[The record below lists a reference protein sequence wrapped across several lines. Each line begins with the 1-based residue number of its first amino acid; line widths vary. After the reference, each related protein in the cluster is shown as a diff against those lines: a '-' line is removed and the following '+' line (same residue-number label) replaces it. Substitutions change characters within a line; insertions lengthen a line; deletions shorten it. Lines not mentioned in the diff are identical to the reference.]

1 MSDDAY
7 GATIAK
13 LRLARRLTE
22 LRVDAGYT
30 ANHVCDMLNWG
41 RGKVGRFEANQWKRP
56 EMSDIRDLLRFYEA
70 DDYATREIE
79 SLALH
84 ARVRPWWRDYQDI
97 FDNEF
102 PGFESDA
109 SVIRVFF
116 PLVIPGLLQT
126 SDYIDAVMRSSG
138 KPPAWRR
145 RATEAR
151 LRRQQILERDKNTLP
166 QLQAVITEAS
176 LLYRWGSRAE
186 RRDQL
191 LHLGEMGERP
201 GVHLHLQRFADGPPP
216 GLFSAVQIFNYDG
229 GEASLVFTEHDHG
242 IQEVSDAE
250 YMNNYIEAFDRA
262 VDVALEPR
270 DTAVYLKQLS
280 ERLEL

>member
-13 LRLARRLTE
+13 LLLARKLTD
-22 LRVDAGYT
+22 LRVEAGYT

-56 EMSDIRDLLRFYEA
+56 EMSDIRDLLRFYQADEA
-70 DDYATREIE
+70 CAREIE
-79 SLALH
+79 DLAMQ
-84 ARVRPWWRDYQDI
+84 ARVRPWWRDYQDV

-102 PGFESDA
+102 PGFEADA
-109 SVIRVFF
+109 TRIRVFT
-116 PLVIPGLLQT
+116 PLVIPGLLQMA
-126 SDYIDAVMRSSG
+126 DYIDALMRSSG

-151 LRRQQILERDKNTLP
+151 LRRQQILDRERETLCT
-166 QLQAVITEAS
+166 LEAVIAEAS
-176 LLYRWGSRAE
+176 LLYRWGSRSE

-191 LHLGEMGERP
+191 LYLVDLGERP
-201 GVHLHLQRFADGPPP
+201 NVRLHLQRFADGPPP
-216 GLFSAVQIFNYDG
+216 GMFSAVQIFDYAG
-229 GEASLVFTEHDHG
+229 AEMSLVFTETDHG

-250 YMNNYIEAFDRA
+250 YVGSYIEAFDRA
-262 VDVALEPR
+262 VDAALEPR
-270 DTAVYLKQLS
+270 DTAQYLKQLA
-280 ERLEL
+280 ERLE

>member
-22 LRVDAGYT
+22 LRVEAGYT

-56 EMSDIRDLLRFYEA
+56 EMSDIRDLLRFYDA
-70 DDYATREIE
+70 DEFATREIE
-79 SLALH
+79 ALALQ
-84 ARVRPWWRDYQDI
+84 ARIRPWWRDYQDV

-102 PGFESDA
+102 PGFEADA
-109 SVIRVFF
+109 SRIRAFL

-126 SDYIDAVMRSSG
+126 PDYVDALLRSSG

-151 LRRQQILERDKNTLP
+151 LHRQQILDRDKSIMP

-186 RRDQL
+186 RREQL
-191 LHLGEMGERP
+191 LHLIDMGDRQ
-201 GVHLHLQRFADGPPP
+201 GVHLYLQRFADGPPP
-216 GLFSAVQIFNYDG
+216 GLFSAVQIFDYDG
-229 GEASLVFTEHDHG
+229 GEASLVFTEHDYG
-242 IQEVSDAE
+242 IQEVSDPG
-250 YMNNYIEAFDRA
+250 YISSYIEAFDRA

-270 DTAVYLKQLS
+270 DTVVYLKQLS
-280 ERLEL
+280 ERLE

>member
-13 LRLARRLTE
+13 LLLARKLTD
-22 LRVDAGYT
+22 LRVEAGYT

-56 EMSDIRDLLRFYEA
+56 EMSDIRDLLRFYQADEA
-70 DDYATREIE
+70 CAREIE
-79 SLALH
+79 DLAMQ

-102 PGFESDA
+102 AGFEADA
-109 SVIRVFF
+109 TRIRVFT

-126 SDYIDAVMRSSG
+126 ADYIDALMRSSG

-151 LRRQQILERDKNTLP
+151 VRRQQILDRERENTCHLE
-166 QLQAVITEAS
+166 AVIAEAS
-176 LLYRWGSRAE
+176 LLYRWGSRSE

-191 LHLGEMGERP
+191 LYLVEVGERP
-201 GVHLHLQRFADGPPP
+201 NVRLHLQRFADGPPP
-216 GLFSAVQIFNYDG
+216 GMFSAVQIFDYAG
-229 GEASLVFTEHDHG
+229 AEMSLVFTETDHG

-250 YMNNYIEAFDRA
+250 YVSSYIEAFDRA
-262 VDVALEPR
+262 VDAALEPR
-270 DTAVYLKQLS
+270 DTAQYLKQLA
-280 ERLEL
+280 ERLE

>member
-1 MSDDAY
+1 MSEDAY

-22 LRVDAGYT
+22 LRIDAGYT

-70 DDYATREIE
+70 DDSVTREIE
-79 SLALH
+79 ALALQ

-102 PGFESDA
+102 PGFEADA
-109 SVIRVFF
+109 TGIRAFL

-126 SDYIDAVMRSSG
+126 ADYIDAVMRSSG
-138 KPPAWRR
+138 KSPAWRR

-151 LRRQQILERDKNTLP
+151 LRRQQILERDKTTLP

-191 LHLGEMGERP
+191 LHLSELGERP

-216 GLFSAVQIFNYDG
+216 GLFSAVQIFDYDG

-280 ERLEL
+280 ERLE

>member
-1 MSDDAY
+1 MSEDAH

-13 LRLARRLTE
+13 LRLARRLTD
-22 LRVDAGYT
+22 LRLDAGYT

-70 DDYATREIE
+70 DDYATKEIE
-79 SLALH
+79 SLALR

-109 SVIRVFF
+109 SRIRVFF

-126 SDYIDAVMRSSG
+126 ADYIDAVMRSSG

-151 LRRQQILERDKNTLP
+151 LRRQQLLERDKTTLP

-191 LHLGEMGERP
+191 LHLAEMGERP

-216 GLFSAVQIFNYDG
+216 GLFSAVQIFDYDG

-250 YMNNYIEAFDRA
+250 YMSNYIEAFDRA

-270 DTAVYLKQLS
+270 DTAMYLKQLS
-280 ERLEL
+280 ERLE

>member
-1 MSDDAY
+1 MSEDAY

-22 LRVDAGYT
+22 LRLAAGYT

-70 DDYATREIE
+70 DEYASREIE
-79 SLALH
+79 ALALQ

-102 PGFESDA
+102 PGFEADA
-109 SVIRVFF
+109 SRIRVFL

-126 SDYIDAVMRSSG
+126 ADYIDAVMRSSG
-138 KPPAWRR
+138 KSPAWRR

-151 LRRQQILERDKNTLP
+151 LRRQQLLERDKNTLP

-191 LHLGEMGERP
+191 LHLAEMGERP

-216 GLFSAVQIFNYDG
+216 GLFSAVQIFDYDG

-280 ERLEL
+280 ERLE

>member
-1 MSDDAY
+1 MSEEAY

-22 LRVDAGYT
+22 LRVAAGYT

-70 DDYATREIE
+70 DKYATREIE
-79 SLALH
+79 GLALQ

-102 PGFESDA
+102 PGFEADA
-109 SVIRVFF
+109 CRIRMFL

-126 SDYIDAVMRSSG
+126 ADYIDAVMRSSA

-151 LRRQQILERDKNTLP
+151 LRRQQILERDKATLP

-191 LHLGEMGERP
+191 LHLAEMGERP

-216 GLFSAVQIFNYDG
+216 GLFSAVQIFDYDG

-250 YMNNYIEAFDRA
+250 YMNNYVEAFDRA

>member
-1 MSDDAY
+1 MSEDAY

-22 LRVDAGYT
+22 LRLAAGYT

-70 DDYATREIE
+70 DEYASREIE
-79 SLALH
+79 ALALQ

-109 SVIRVFF
+109 SRVRVFL

-126 SDYIDAVMRSSG
+126 ADYIDAVMRSSG
-138 KPPAWRR
+138 KSPAWRR

-151 LRRQQILERDKNTLP
+151 LRRQQLLERDKNTLP

-191 LHLGEMGERP
+191 LHLAEMGERP

-216 GLFSAVQIFNYDG
+216 GLFSAVQIFDYDG

-280 ERLEL
+280 ERLE

>member
-1 MSDDAY
+1 VSDDAH

-13 LRLARRLTE
+13 LLLARKLTE
-22 LRVDAGYT
+22 LRVEAGYT

-56 EMSDIRDLLRFYEA
+56 EMSDIRDLLRFYQVDEDGA
-70 DDYATREIE
+70 REIE
-79 SLALH
+79 DLAMQ

-102 PGFESDA
+102 PGFEADA
-109 SVIRVFF
+109 TRIRIFT

-126 SDYIDAVMRSSG
+126 ADYIDALMRSSG

-151 LRRQQILERDKNTLP
+151 LRRQQILDRDHGELT
-166 QLQAVITEAS
+166 QLEAVIAEAS

-191 LHLGEMGERP
+191 LHLVDMGERP
-201 GVHLHLQRFADGPPP
+201 NVRLYLQRFADGPPP
-216 GLFSAVQIFNYDG
+216 GMFSAVQIFDYATAG
-229 GEASLVFTEHDHG
+229 ISLVFTETDHG

-250 YMNNYIEAFDRA
+250 YVNSYIEAFDRA
-262 VDVALEPR
+262 VDAALEPR
-270 DTAVYLKQLS
+270 DTAQYLKQLA
-280 ERLEL
+280 ERLE

>member
-1 MSDDAY
+1 MSDDAH

-13 LRLARRLTE
+13 LLLARKLTE
-22 LRVDAGYT
+22 MRVEAGYT

-56 EMSDIRDLLRFYEA
+56 EMSDIRDLLRFYQVDEKA
-70 DDYATREIE
+70 GREIE
-79 SLALH
+79 DLAMR

-102 PGFESDA
+102 PGFEADA
-109 SVIRVFF
+109 SRIRIFT

-126 SDYIDAVMRSSG
+126 ADYIDALMRSSG

-151 LRRQQILERDKNTLP
+151 LTRQQILDRDHGAFT
-166 QLQAVITEAS
+166 QLEAVIAEAS
-176 LLYRWGSRAE
+176 LLYRWGSRSE

-191 LHLGEMGERP
+191 SHLVDMGERP
-201 GVHLHLQRFADGPPP
+201 NVRLYLQRFADGPPP
-216 GLFSAVQIFNYDG
+216 GMFSAVQIFDYAAAG
-229 GEASLVFTEHDHG
+229 MSLVFTETDHG

-250 YMNNYIEAFDRA
+250 YVNSYLEAFDRA
-262 VDVALEPR
+262 VDAALEPR
-270 DTAVYLKQLS
+270 DTAQYLKQLA
-280 ERLEL
+280 ERLE

>member
-13 LRLARRLTE
+13 FRLARRLTE
-22 LRVDAGYT
+22 LRIEAGYT

-41 RGKVGRFEANQWKRP
+41 RGKVGRFEANQWRRP

-70 DDYATREIE
+70 DDFVTREIE
-79 SLALH
+79 ALALK

-102 PGFESDA
+102 PGFEADA
-109 SVIRVFF
+109 TRIRVFF

-126 SDYIDAVMRSSG
+126 ADYVDAVMRSAA

-145 RATEAR
+145 KATEAR
-151 LRRQQILERDKNTLP
+151 LRRQEILDRDDGTMP
-166 QLQAVITEAS
+166 QLQAVMTEAS
-176 LLYRWGSRAE
+176 LMYRWGSRAE

-191 LHLGEMGERP
+191 LHLVELTERK
-201 GVHLHLQRFADGPPP
+201 GIHLHLQRFADGPPP
-216 GLFSAVQIFNYDG
+216 GLFSAVQIFDYDR

-242 IQEVSDAE
+242 IQEVSDTE
-250 YMNNYIEAFDRA
+250 YVSSYMEAFDRA

-270 DTAVYLKQLS
+270 DTAVYLKQLC
-280 ERLEL
+280 ERLE

>member
-1 MSDDAY
+1 MSEDAY

-13 LRLARRLTE
+13 LRLARMLTE
-22 LRVDAGYT
+22 LRVEAGYT

-70 DDYATREIE
+70 DEYAAREIE
-79 SLALH
+79 SLALR
-84 ARVRPWWRDYQDI
+84 ARIRPWWRDYQDV

-109 SVIRVFF
+109 TVIRVFF

-126 SDYIDAVMRSSG
+126 ADYIDAVMRSSG

-151 LRRQQILERDKNTLP
+151 LRRQQILERNKNTLP

-191 LHLGEMGERP
+191 LHLAEMGERP
-201 GVHLHLQRFADGPPP
+201 SVHLHLQRFADGPPP
-216 GLFSAVQIFNYDG
+216 GLFSAVQIFDYE

-250 YMNNYIEAFDRA
+250 YMTNYIEAFDRA

>member
-1 MSDDAY
+1 MSEEAY
-7 GATIAK
+7 GSTIAK
-13 LRLARRLTE
+13 LRLARRLAE
-22 LRVDAGYT
+22 LRVAAGYT

-79 SLALH
+79 ALALQ
-84 ARVRPWWRDYQDI
+84 ARVRPWWRDFQDI

-102 PGFESDA
+102 PGFEADA
-109 SVIRVFF
+109 CRIRMFL

-126 SDYIDAVMRSSG
+126 ADYIDAVMRSSA

-151 LRRQQILERDKNTLP
+151 LRRQQILERDKATLP
-166 QLQAVITEAS
+166 QLQAVVTEAS

-191 LHLGEMGERP
+191 LHLAEMGERP

-216 GLFSAVQIFNYDG
+216 GLFSAVQIFDYDG

-250 YMNNYIEAFDRA
+250 YMNNYVEAFDRA

>member
-56 EMSDIRDLLRFYEA
+56 EMSDIRDLLRFYDA
-70 DDYATREIE
+70 DELCTREIE
-79 SLALH
+79 DLAMR

-102 PGFESDA
+102 PGFEADA
-109 SVIRVFF
+109 CRIRVFF

-126 SDYIDAVMRSSG
+126 ADYIDALMRSGG

-151 LRRQQILERDKNTLP
+151 MRRQQILDRDKSTMP
-166 QLQAVITEAS
+166 QLQAVISEAS

-186 RRDQL
+186 RQEQL
-191 LHLGEMGERP
+191 RHLTEMGQRQ
-201 GVHLHLQRFADGPPP
+201 GIQLHLQRFADGPPP
-216 GLFSAVQIFNYDG
+216 GLFSAVQIFDYEDD
-229 GEASLVFTEHDHG
+229 ASLVFTETDYG
-242 IQEVSDAE
+242 IQEVTDAE
-250 YMNNYIEAFDRA
+250 YVSSYIEAFERA
-262 VDVALEPR
+262 VDVALEPQ
-270 DTAVYLKQLS
+270 DTLAYLKQLS
-280 ERLEL
+280 ERLD